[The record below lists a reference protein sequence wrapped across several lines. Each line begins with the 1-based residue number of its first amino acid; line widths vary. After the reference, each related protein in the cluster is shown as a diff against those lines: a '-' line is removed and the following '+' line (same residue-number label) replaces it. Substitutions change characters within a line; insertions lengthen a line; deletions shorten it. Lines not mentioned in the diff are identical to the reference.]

1 MSKLPKEENRVSGLW
16 GSRLCYWLWKVLEY
30 FWRIIITLVA
40 TGIVGILL
48 VDGKQLPKL
57 LVGILWNEW
66 IIPHRFLAVSIFL
79 GLIVLTVLCWAGS
92 QKYVLYRS
100 LPATLASEKLEEPV
114 ESTIHSEDRSKSSMK
129 LLDAMY
135 KKLSSSMRWMSMCFS
150 VGLAVAISSSIPSC
164 GNTLP
169 MPKETNFL
177 FRLPVLSMGKVQV
190 ARSSSEGT
198 ES

>member
-1 MSKLPKEENRVSGLW
+1 MSKLPKEENIVSGLW
-16 GSRLCYWLWKVLEY
+16 GSRLCYWLLKVLEY
-30 FWRIIITLVA
+30 FWNSIPSVVSGL
-40 TGIVGILL
+40 IVGILL
-48 VDGKQLPKL
+48 LDRIQLSRN

-135 KKLSSSMRWMSMCFS
+135 KKLTSSMRWMSMCFS

-169 MPKETNFL
+169 QPKEINFL
-177 FRLPVLSMGKVQV
+177 FRLPVLIYGQ
-190 ARSSSEGT
+190 SSSCAK
-198 ES
+198 